1 MADGVPFELWVQ
13 PPGKAVRRYAL
24 EGDAVIGRDATCDVV
39 LDSHFVSRRHA
50 RIEADRD
57 DHVLVD
63 EGSRNGTLLNGK
75 RVAKSSRLQSGD
87 EVRIA
92 EFVIF
97 YRRPGEAEST
107 REWDASIL
115 NAEDPS
121 VGIYLDASARELWVL
136 GEKVTRE
143 LSKLEFDFLSLLY
156 ARTGEVVPSDE
167 IGAQLWGVGGY
178 DVNMLHQLVARV
190 KDKIEPDA
198 SHPRFVMNVRG
209 VGYRLQRGPDPL
221 KTSGTT
227 AVILFSDIADST
239 GMTERLGDGAFRDAS
254 RALDERL
261 REAIRGAGG
270 TPIDG
275 KLLGDGVMAVFASA
289 REAIDAAWRCNDVSA
304 HSELPLHLG
313 IHAGDVIHELDNVY
327 GGAVNIASRICGLSA
342 PGEILV
348 SDVVRGMAR
357 TSTGVTFEDR
367 GEQEMKGVGDPV
379 RVYAVGRKDSAG
391 RIGSSTT

>member
-1 MADGVPFELWVQ
+1 MTQISTYELWVQ
-13 PPGKAVRRYAL
+13 PPGKAVRRYEL
-24 EGDAVIGRDATCDVV
+24 EAGAVIGRDATCDVV

-50 RIEADRD
+50 HIEVEGDK
-57 DHVLVD
+57 HILVD

-75 RVAKSSRLQSGD
+75 RMAKSTRLQPGD

-92 EFVIF
+92 EFIIF
-97 YRRPGEAEST
+97 YRRAGESEST
-107 REWDASIL
+107 RVWDASML
-115 NAEDPS
+115 NAEVAS
-121 VGIYLDASARELWVL
+121 VGVYLDASARELWVL

-167 IGAQLWGVGGY
+167 IGAELWGVGGY

-198 SHPRFVMNVRG
+198 SHPRFVINIRG

-289 REAIDAAWRCNDVSA
+289 REAIDAALRCSDVSA

-313 IHAGDVIHELDNVY
+313 IHAGDVIRELDNVY
-327 GGAVNIASRICGLSA
+327 GGAVNIASRICGLSE

-357 TSTGVTFEDR
+357 TSTGVTFQDR

-379 RVYAVGRKDSAG
+379 RVYAVGREDGSG
-391 RIGSSTT
+391 RTGSSTT